1 MNYDKDIPD
10 FAMLP
15 AKEADS
21 EGRGSEKIGSE
32 EFDPSPYEKLLNGEL
47 SSEVETAVIPEKLS
61 ISTEGTNKDIIW
73 EAANMGF
80 KLDAQSSTKTQSIGF
95 EDLMTAPEKAE
106 GEQSLSNAEILSI
119 LSGNAG
125 IEPVVVQKTESGNE
139 AMGIAQAEVE
149 FGRED
154 SSETAQT
161 ETEFE
166 MEEPAEIVQTEVD
179 FQMEEPEETEATL
192 EAAVKA
198 NNGIQRE
205 LSIKQAVDNQ
215 AEQSCGMLVIPKE
228 EDVITNDLKMT
239 DIREKEEKRIFIE
252 EDILVPDTKED
263 LASILSMTGT
273 VKLHN
278 PEIRIDK
285 TTEGNVTIAGDV
297 ELHTLYLPERYKGE
311 HHIIDIQSRVS
322 FKNDWK
328 MDASPGSRLVIC
340 PHIENIT
347 YTVVNERKFRA
358 KIELKLCVREYAN
371 VEMQVFQGIK
381 DEKLQLLKEKI
392 QITHV
397 SERKSDVIRIEEI
410 LPLKESQPKPE
421 RILKYDLNIVENHKQ
436 VSEDKAVI
444 NATVYCNI
452 LYLGEKSA
460 GENKGIGAKNVDAD
474 GLVDE
479 SMEVMQST
487 AKELTPQLY
496 QGKVEFTQFIP
507 IHNQSEGSKITFKNN
522 DLTLKIKEYSADM
535 EEDAYGEE
543 QSVQSEHYQGKQG
556 MQQTAFILEG
566 SIETAIELYKNLE
579 KEIVTDVY
587 HNKKDIVCDNVQLE
601 SMSLGGSGMTET
613 TIREIVNVPETY
625 GDIKRVIY
633 ICGNVKDCKNHFVQN
648 KNHVEGIMDIS
659 LLCLPED
666 SNRRAFRINK
676 EIPFKASMEIPAGK
690 SNNKAS
696 SEVAVKELWFDK
708 INAKQVEVNANL
720 CIYSSVYGQEKYQVI
735 QKVCFLEN
743 AQEKSNRPGMVVYI
757 TKEGDSLWNIAKAYR
772 TTVGMIM
779 EINDLEE
786 GQPICPGQK
795 LLIVK

>member
-1 MNYDKDIPD
+1 MNFDKDIPD

-15 AKEADS
+15 AKEAN
-21 EGRGSEKIGSE
+21 SE
-32 EFDPSPYEKLLNGEL
+32 EFDPSPYEKLL
-47 SSEVETAVIPEKLS
+47 SEQLGAEAADR
-61 ISTEGTNKDIIW
+61 DIIW

-80 KLDAQSSTKTQSIGF
+80 KLDTEERDTESVPLKET
-95 EDLMTAPEKAE
+95 M
-106 GEQSLSNAEILSI
+106 SNAEILSI
-119 LSGNAG
+119 LSENAG
-125 IEPVVVQKTESGNE
+125 KEPAASQKVDAELEVVQGAGDELVIAQSAEIETIGNE
-139 AMGIAQAEVE
+139 QMKIAQ
-149 FGRED
+149 R
-154 SSETAQT
+154 
-161 ETEFE
+161 
-166 MEEPAEIVQTEVD
+166 EVD
-179 FQMEEPEETEATL
+179 FQNEDIAEVKPVIEQTIEQTIEPAVEQIIAPIVEPTVETT
-192 EAAVKA
+192 A
-198 NNGIQRE
+198 NTNAEIQSE
-205 LSIKQAVDNQ
+205 FAIKQATDKQEEQ
-215 AEQSCGMLVIPKE
+215 ACGLLIIPKD

-263 LASILSMTGT
+263 LASILSMTGN

-285 TTEGNVTIAGDV
+285 TTEGTVPIAGEV

-311 HHIIDIQSRVS
+311 HHIINIQSRVA

-340 PHIENIT
+340 PHIEEIT

-371 VEMQVFQGIK
+371 VEMQVFHGIK

-436 VSEDKAVI
+436 VSKAVI
-444 NATVYCNI
+444 NATVYCNV
-452 LYLGEKSA
+452 LYLGAKCSD
-460 GENKGIGAKNVDAD
+460 ENKGLESERNGDSIREVDACE
-474 GLVDE
+474 G
-479 SMEVMQST
+479 SCCN
-487 AKELTPQLY
+487 LTPQLY

-507 IHNQSEGSKITFKNN
+507 IHNQSEGSRITFKNS
-522 DLTLKIKEYSADM
+522 DLTLKIKEYSSSSDDDDCND
-535 EEDAYGEE
+535 EH
-543 QSVQSEHYQGKQG
+543 SSQSEHYQGKQG
-556 MQQTAFILEG
+556 NQETAFILEG
-566 SIETAIELYKNLE
+566 SVETAIELYKNLE

-587 HNKKDIVCDNVQLE
+587 HSQNDIVCDNVELE

-613 TIREIVNVPETY
+613 TIREIVNVPESY

-633 ICGNVKDCKNHFVQN
+633 ICGNVKDCKNHFAQN
-648 KNHVEGIMDIS
+648 KNHVEGVMDIT

-666 SNRRAFRINK
+666 SNRRAFRLSK

-690 SNNKAS
+690 ANNKAS
-696 SEVAVKELWFDK
+696 SEVCVKELWFDK
-708 INAKQVEVNANL
+708 INAKQIEVNANL
-720 CIYSSVYGQEKYQVI
+720 SIYSSVYGQEKYQVI

-743 AQEKSNRPGMVVYI
+743 AQEKCNRPGMVVYI

-772 TTVGMIM
+772 TTVNMIM

-786 GQPICPGQK
+786 GQPLIPGQK